1 MIHLVLGGA
10 RSGKSRH
17 GEALVRQYTALGFDA
32 CYVAT
37 ATALDGEMATRIALH
52 QQERAKDEI
61 DWQLFEEPLALTAL
75 LTRLAKPGRV
85 ILVDCL
91 TLWLT
96 NQLMA
101 CCPKDD
107 EPEPTEGNF
116 AADVAVSGAADVAVS
131 GAKSG
136 ATFGE
141 LNQQL
146 AGASLSHWQQEKAA
160 LLAALTDLE
169 GVVILISNEVGS
181 GIVPLG
187 ELCRLFVDEAG
198 WLNQRVAA
206 LADNVTLVVAG
217 LPLVLKQG

>member
-10 RSGKSRH
+10 RSGKSRY

-37 ATALDGEMATRIALH
+37 AQALDDEMATRIAKH
-52 QQERAKDEI
+52 QAGRADDGIE
-61 DWQLFEEPLALTAL
+61 WQLFEESLALTAL
-75 LTRLAKPGRV
+75 LKRLAKPGRV

-96 NQLMA
+96 NQLLA
-101 CCPKDD
+101 SNINIDD
-107 EPEPTEGNF
+107 EPAPTEWNATDF
-116 AADVAVSGAADVAVS
+116 ATSTFAVSTSDDKAH
-131 GAKSG
+131 
-136 ATFGE
+136 
-141 LNQQL
+141 
-146 AGASLSHWQQEKAA
+146 ASWQAEKTAFVDS
-160 LLAALTDLE
+160 LVELE

-187 ELCRLFVDEAG
+187 ELSRQFVDEAG
-198 WLNQRVAA
+198 WLNQAVAT

-217 LPLVLKQG
+217 LPLALKPL

>member
-10 RSGKSRH
+10 RSGKSRY

-37 ATALDGEMATRIALH
+37 AQALDDEMATRIAKH
-52 QQERAKDEI
+52 QAGRSDDGIE
-61 DWQLFEEPLALTAL
+61 WQLFEESLALTAL
-75 LTRLAKPGRV
+75 LKQLAKPGRV

-96 NQLMA
+96 NQLLA
-101 CCPKDD
+101 SNVNIDD
-107 EPEPTEGNF
+107 EPAPTEWNATDF
-116 AADVAVSGAADVAVS
+116 AVSTS
-131 GAKSG
+131 
-136 ATFGE
+136 ATSTSEDKAHASWQAEKTAFVDS
-141 LNQQL
+141 L
-146 AGASLSHWQQEKAA
+146 AE
-160 LLAALTDLE
+160 LE

-187 ELCRLFVDEAG
+187 ELSRQFVDEAG
-198 WLNQRVAA
+198 WLNQAVAT

-217 LPLVLKQG
+217 LPLALKPL

>member
-10 RSGKSRH
+10 RSGKSRY

-37 ATALDGEMATRIALH
+37 AQALDDEMATRIAKH
-52 QQERAKDEI
+52 QAGRTDDGIE
-61 DWQLFEEPLALTAL
+61 WQLFEESLALTAL
-75 LTRLAKPGRV
+75 LKRLAKPGRV

-96 NQLMA
+96 NQLLA
-101 CCPKDD
+101 SSAKVDD
-107 EPEPTEGNF
+107 EPAPTEW
-116 AADVAVSGAADVAVS
+116 SGADLITSTSQASNYEA
-131 GAKSG
+131 
-136 ATFGE
+136 
-141 LNQQL
+141 L
-146 AGASLSHWQQEKAA
+146 ASWQAEKTAFVDSLVE
-160 LLAALTDLE
+160 LE

-187 ELCRLFVDEAG
+187 ELSRQFVDEAG
-198 WLNQRVAA
+198 WLNQAVAA

-217 LPLVLKQG
+217 LPLALKPL

>member
-10 RSGKSRH
+10 RSGKSRY

-37 ATALDGEMATRIALH
+37 AQALDDEMATRIAKH
-52 QQERAKDEI
+52 QAGRSDDGIE
-61 DWQLFEEPLALTAL
+61 WQLFEESLALTAL
-75 LTRLAKPGRV
+75 LKQLAKPGRV

-96 NQLMA
+96 NQLLA
-101 CCPKDD
+101 SNLNIDD
-107 EPEPTEGNF
+107 EPAPTEWNATDF
-116 AADVAVSGAADVAVS
+116 ATSTFAVSTSDDKAH
-131 GAKSG
+131 
-136 ATFGE
+136 
-141 LNQQL
+141 
-146 AGASLSHWQQEKAA
+146 ASWQAEKTAFVDS
-160 LLAALTDLE
+160 LVELE

-187 ELCRLFVDEAG
+187 ELSRQFVDEAG
-198 WLNQRVAA
+198 WLNQAVAT

-217 LPLVLKQG
+217 LPLALKPL

>member
-10 RSGKSRH
+10 RSGKSRY

-37 ATALDGEMATRIALH
+37 AQALDDEMATRIAKH
-52 QQERAKDEI
+52 QAGRSDDGIE
-61 DWQLFEEPLALTAL
+61 WQLFEESLALTAL
-75 LTRLAKPGRV
+75 LKRLAKPGRV

-96 NQLMA
+96 NQLLA
-101 CCPKDD
+101 SNLNIDD
-107 EPEPTEGNF
+107 EPAPTEWNATDF
-116 AADVAVSGAADVAVS
+116 AVSTPDDKAHTSWQAEKTAFVD
-131 GAKSG
+131 
-136 ATFGE
+136 
-141 LNQQL
+141 
-146 AGASLSHWQQEKAA
+146 SLVE
-160 LLAALTDLE
+160 LE

-187 ELCRLFVDEAG
+187 ELSRQFVDEAG
-198 WLNQRVAA
+198 WLNQAVAT

-217 LPLVLKQG
+217 LPLALKPL

>member
-10 RSGKSRH
+10 RSGKSRY

-37 ATALDGEMATRIALH
+37 AQALDDEMATRIAKH
-52 QQERAKDEI
+52 QAGRSDDGIE
-61 DWQLFEEPLALTAL
+61 WQLFEESLALTAL
-75 LTRLAKPGRV
+75 LKRLAKPGRV

-96 NQLMA
+96 NQLLA
-101 CCPKDD
+101 SNVNIDD
-107 EPEPTEGNF
+107 EPAPTEWNATDF
-116 AADVAVSGAADVAVS
+116 AVSTS
-131 GAKSG
+131 
-136 ATFGE
+136 ATSTSE
-141 LNQQL
+141 DK
-146 AGASLSHWQQEKAA
+146 AHASWQAEKTAFVDS
-160 LLAALTDLE
+160 LVELE

-187 ELCRLFVDEAG
+187 ELSRQFVDEAG
-198 WLNQRVAA
+198 WLNQAVAA

-217 LPLVLKQG
+217 LPLALKPL

>member
-10 RSGKSRH
+10 RSGKSRY

-37 ATALDGEMATRIALH
+37 AQALDDEMATRIAKH
-52 QQERAKDEI
+52 QAGRSDDGIE
-61 DWQLFEEPLALTAL
+61 WQLFEESLALTAL
-75 LTRLAKPGRV
+75 LKQLAKPGRV

-96 NQLMA
+96 NQLLA
-101 CCPKDD
+101 SNVDIDD
-107 EPEPTEGNF
+107 EPAPTEWNATDF
-116 AADVAVSGAADVAVS
+116 VVSTS
-131 GAKSG
+131 
-136 ATFGE
+136 ATSTS
-141 LNQQL
+141 
-146 AGASLSHWQQEKAA
+146 ATSTSDDKAYASWQAEKTAFVDS
-160 LLAALTDLE
+160 LVELE

-187 ELCRLFVDEAG
+187 ELSRQFVDEAG
-198 WLNQRVAA
+198 WLNQAVAA

-217 LPLVLKQG
+217 LPLALKPL

>member
-10 RSGKSRH
+10 RSGKSRY

-37 ATALDGEMATRIALH
+37 AQALDDEMATRIAKH
-52 QQERAKDEI
+52 QAGRSDDGIE
-61 DWQLFEEPLALTAL
+61 WQLFEESLALTAL
-75 LTRLAKPGRV
+75 LKQLAKPGRV

-96 NQLMA
+96 NQLLA
-101 CCPKDD
+101 SNINIDD
-107 EPEPTEGNF
+107 EPAPTEWNATDF
-116 AADVAVSGAADVAVS
+116 AVSTS
-131 GAKSG
+131 
-136 ATFGE
+136 ATSTSDDK
-141 LNQQL
+141 
-146 AGASLSHWQQEKAA
+146 AYASWQAEKTAFVDS
-160 LLAALTDLE
+160 LVELE

-187 ELCRLFVDEAG
+187 ELSRQFVDEAG
-198 WLNQRVAA
+198 WLNQAVAT

-217 LPLVLKQG
+217 LPLALKPL

>member
-10 RSGKSRH
+10 RSGKSRY

-37 ATALDGEMATRIALH
+37 AQALDDEMATRIAKH
-52 QQERAKDEI
+52 QAGRSDDGIE
-61 DWQLFEEPLALTAL
+61 WQLFEESLALTAL
-75 LTRLAKPGRV
+75 LKQLAKPGRV

-96 NQLMA
+96 NQLLA
-101 CCPKDD
+101 SNVNIDD
-107 EPEPTEGNF
+107 EPAPTEWNATDF
-116 AADVAVSGAADVAVS
+116 AVSTS
-131 GAKSG
+131 
-136 ATFGE
+136 ATSISDDK
-141 LNQQL
+141 
-146 AGASLSHWQQEKAA
+146 AYASWQAEKTAFVDS
-160 LLAALTDLE
+160 LVELE

-187 ELCRLFVDEAG
+187 ELSRQFVDEAG
-198 WLNQRVAA
+198 WLNQAVAN

-217 LPLVLKQG
+217 LPLALKPL

>member
-10 RSGKSRH
+10 RSGKSRY

-37 ATALDGEMATRIALH
+37 AQALDDEMATRIAKH
-52 QQERAKDEI
+52 QAGRSDDGIE
-61 DWQLFEEPLALTAL
+61 WQLFEESLALTAL
-75 LTRLAKPGRV
+75 LKRLAKPGRV

-96 NQLMA
+96 NQLLA
-101 CCPKDD
+101 SNVNIDD
-107 EPEPTEGNF
+107 EPAPTEWNATDF
-116 AADVAVSGAADVAVS
+116 VVSTS
-131 GAKSG
+131 
-136 ATFGE
+136 ATSISDDK
-141 LNQQL
+141 
-146 AGASLSHWQQEKAA
+146 AHASWQAEKTAFVDS
-160 LLAALTDLE
+160 LVELE

-187 ELCRLFVDEAG
+187 ELSRQFVDEAG
-198 WLNQRVAA
+198 WLNQAVAT

-217 LPLVLKQG
+217 LPLALKPL

>member
-10 RSGKSRH
+10 RSGKSRY

-37 ATALDGEMATRIALH
+37 AQALDDEMATRIAKH
-52 QQERAKDEI
+52 QAGRADDGIE
-61 DWQLFEEPLALTAL
+61 WQLFEESLALTAL
-75 LTRLAKPGRV
+75 LKQLAKPGRV

-96 NQLMA
+96 NQLLA
-101 CCPKDD
+101 SNINIDD
-107 EPEPTEGNF
+107 EPAPTEWNATDF
-116 AADVAVSGAADVAVS
+116 ATSTFAVSTS
-131 GAKSG
+131 
-136 ATFGE
+136 ATSTS
-141 LNQQL
+141 
-146 AGASLSHWQQEKAA
+146 ATSTSDDKAHASWQAEKTAFVDS
-160 LLAALTDLE
+160 LVELE

-187 ELCRLFVDEAG
+187 ELSRQFVDEAG
-198 WLNQRVAA
+198 WLNQAVAT

-217 LPLVLKQG
+217 LPLALKPL

>member
-10 RSGKSRH
+10 RSGKSRY

-37 ATALDGEMATRIALH
+37 AQALDDEMATRIAKH
-52 QQERAKDEI
+52 QAGRADDGIE
-61 DWQLFEEPLALTAL
+61 WQLFEESLALTAL
-75 LTRLAKPGRV
+75 LKRLAKPGRV

-96 NQLMA
+96 NQLLA
-101 CCPKDD
+101 SNLNIDD
-107 EPEPTEGNF
+107 DPAPTEWNATDF
-116 AADVAVSGAADVAVS
+116 AVSTSATS
-131 GAKSG
+131 
-136 ATFGE
+136 TFG
-141 LNQQL
+141 NSISDDK
-146 AGASLSHWQQEKAA
+146 AHASWQAEKTAFVDS
-160 LLAALTDLE
+160 LVELE

-187 ELCRLFVDEAG
+187 ELSRQFVDEAG
-198 WLNQRVAA
+198 WLNQAVAT

-217 LPLVLKQG
+217 LPLALKPL

>member
-10 RSGKSRH
+10 RSGKSRY

-37 ATALDGEMATRIALH
+37 AQALDDEMATRIAKH
-52 QQERAKDEI
+52 QAGRSDDGIE
-61 DWQLFEEPLALTAL
+61 WQLFEESLALTAL
-75 LTRLAKPGRV
+75 LKRLAKPGRV

-96 NQLMA
+96 NQLLA
-101 CCPKDD
+101 SNVNIDD
-107 EPEPTEGNF
+107 EPAPTEGNATDF
-116 AADVAVSGAADVAVS
+116 AVSTS
-131 GAKSG
+131 
-136 ATFGE
+136 ATSISDDK
-141 LNQQL
+141 
-146 AGASLSHWQQEKAA
+146 AYASWQAEKTAFVDS
-160 LLAALTDLE
+160 LVELE

-187 ELCRLFVDEAG
+187 ELSRQFVDEAG
-198 WLNQRVAA
+198 WLNQAVAA

-217 LPLVLKQG
+217 LPLALKPL

>member
-10 RSGKSRH
+10 RSGKSRY

-37 ATALDGEMATRIALH
+37 AQALDDEMATRIAKH
-52 QQERAKDEI
+52 QAGRSDDGIE
-61 DWQLFEEPLALTAL
+61 WQLFEESLALTAL
-75 LTRLAKPGRV
+75 LKRLAKPGRV

-96 NQLMA
+96 NQLLA
-101 CCPKDD
+101 SNINIDD
-107 EPEPTEGNF
+107 EPAPTEWNATDF
-116 AADVAVSGAADVAVS
+116 AVSTF
-131 GAKSG
+131 
-136 ATFGE
+136 ATSISDDK
-141 LNQQL
+141 
-146 AGASLSHWQQEKAA
+146 AHASWQAEKTAFVDS
-160 LLAALTDLE
+160 LVELE

-187 ELCRLFVDEAG
+187 ELSRQFVDEAG
-198 WLNQRVAA
+198 WLNQAVAA

-217 LPLVLKQG
+217 LPLALKPL